1 MHITHTD
8 FLLAALT
15 APLALQ
21 LFIGLAGFG
30 AFTLAAVSE
39 SQAEAQKKAF
49 FNKFAKQISSMGVF
63 LVIYVALAA
72 VGSAV
77 FLTMRH
83 AAAFALWVENPMLST
98 PLAVALAATTALCL
112 AYRATWQSL
121 KNKPLHKLL
130 GIGAVAGSWAV
141 FFTSL
146 AMKLFALKTPPDL
159 VWPVSTSQVL
169 GMARFACFWPLLLQ
183 GILLS
188 MACAGSLGLIYL
200 LIRRE
205 KDDFG
210 RDYYNFAVR
219 QCAKWALWPSLLQI
233 PAHAWFVYILWEP
246 VMSVGKTDPIL
257 MFSGAGFVFIA
268 GACALWT
275 VVTRAENPL
284 RQKPLMFAAALCLW
298 AALTGITIAD
308 VYIFL

>member
-188 MACAGSLGLIYL
+188 MACAGSLGLA
-200 LIRRE
+200 
-205 KDDFG
+205 
-210 RDYYNFAVR
+210 FAFADSGPCMV
-219 QCAKWALWPSLLQI
+219 CLHTL
-233 PAHAWFVYILWEP
+233 
-246 VMSVGKTDPIL
+246 
-257 MFSGAGFVFIA
+257 GAGHERGKNRSDSYVFRGRVCVHRGRVRLVDRGHKGGKPA
-268 GACALWT
+268 APETAH
-275 VVTRAENPL
+275 VRSRAVPL
-284 RQKPLMFAAALCLW
+284 GGPDRDHHRGRVHFSLGVLQNAPTPCKNLRYKRSCSS
-298 AALTGITIAD
+298 
-308 VYIFL
+308 